1 MIKVHLKS
9 VNKLLKDLSK
19 FKDKADKE
27 IDIITKSNAQE
38 IVLDAKQNA
47 PENKTKQKTPVDL
60 GFLRNN
66 IFSKKQEE
74 MNYAVIARAKYS
86 AYMEFGTGGLV
97 DVPDE
102 LKELAILFKGKGV
115 KQIDLRPQPFLY
127 PAYAKGVVRYE
138 RDLTNLLKNLTK

>member
-47 PENKTKQKTPVDL
+47 PDDL